1 MRFLPRMQPAA
12 LALGAAAWAAGC
24 VDAEVE
30 TVVDEGVAQTA
41 PESTAPAWALVLP
54 AAVLATL
61 VILALLP
68 WWLPRLHAAVRAIL
82 FP

>member
-1 MRFLPRMQPAA
+1 ML
-12 LALGAAAWAAGC
+12 AAGC
-24 VDAEVE
+24 VGAKLE

-41 PESTAPAWALVLP
+41 PEATAPAWALMLP

-68 WWLPRLHAAVRAIL
+68 WWLPLLHALVRAFL
-82 FP
+82 FPESDRTEPPPA